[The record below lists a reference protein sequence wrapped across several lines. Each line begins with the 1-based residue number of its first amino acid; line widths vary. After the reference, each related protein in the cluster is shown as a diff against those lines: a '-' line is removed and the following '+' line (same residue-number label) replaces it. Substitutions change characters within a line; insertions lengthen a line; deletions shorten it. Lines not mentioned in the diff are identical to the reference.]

1 MSYFDV
7 GSAPEQLIARR
18 GYAGL
23 EEPMGGFF
31 DKVGSFLKGAGKSAI
46 SVYDSG
52 KNAEGQAQALKELEA
67 QRAAA
72 AGGSAGLP
80 SWAMPAAAVAA
91 GVALFVLLK
100 KKRSNPA
107 RRPGLRRSYM
117 YEVAEVA
124 PGGARVGH
132 TSVVAYSRD
141 HAKHV
146 YAKEHGK
153 SPGTTVK
160 VYKTP

>member
-31 DKVGSFLKGAGKSAI
+31 DKVGGFLKGAGKSAI
-46 SVYDSG
+46 SMYDSG

-72 AGGSAGLP
+72 AAGRGGAGLP
-80 SWAMPAAAVAA
+80 SWAMPVAAVAA
-91 GVALFVLLK
+91 GVALFVVLK
-100 KKRSNPA
+100 KRK
-107 RRPGLRRSYM
+107 
-117 YEVAEVA
+117 
-124 PGGARVGH
+124 
-132 TSVVAYSRD
+132 
-141 HAKHV
+141 
-146 YAKEHGK
+146 
-153 SPGTTVK
+153 
-160 VYKTP
+160 

>member
-1 MSYFDV
+1 MLQGQVHCSACDKDV
-7 GSAPEQLIARR
+7 
-18 GYAGL
+18 YAVVQ
-23 EEPMGGFF
+23 PSTGG
-31 DKVGSFLKGAGKSAI
+31 DVL
-46 SVYDSG
+46 
-52 KNAEGQAQALKELEA
+52 
-67 QRAAA
+67 
-72 AGGSAGLP
+72 AGGNGEVRMVRKCASCRAPLP
-80 SWAMPAAAVAA
+80 PVNAPTNGASTSPEMAMPAAAVAA

-107 RRPGLRRSYM
+107 RRPGLRRAYM